1 MTEQDSS
8 EDFSSLKGQLLIAM
22 PQMNDPRFHR
32 AVIFMC
38 VHDQKGAM
46 GMVINQPLPSP
57 SFSEVLSQ
65 VGVQTDK
72 PMPANIMNMPVL
84 AGGPVQGVHGFL
96 IHSAD
101 FRQKDTIHVDD
112 MFSISG
118 TVDSLRTIVS
128 GYRPEKMLFTLG
140 YAGWGAGQI
149 EKELQDNV
157 WLTAPASYE
166 IVFNTPANEMW
177 ETAFAA
183 IGVNPVMLSGLS
195 GRA

>member
-1 MTEQDSS
+1 MNEPYS
-8 EDFSSLKGQLLIAM
+8 ENFSSLKGQLLIAM

-38 VHDQKGAM
+38 VHDHKGAM

-57 SFSEVLSQ
+57 SFPEILTQ
-65 VGVQTDK
+65 VGVTADK
-72 PMPANIMNMPVL
+72 ALPDAISKMPVL
-84 AGGPVQGVHGFL
+84 SGGPVQGVHGFL

-101 FRQKDTIHVDD
+101 FSQKDTIHVDD

-118 TVDSLRTIVS
+118 TVDSLRTIVN

-140 YAGWGAGQI
+140 YSGWGPGQL
-149 EKELQDNV
+149 ERELQDNV
-157 WLTAPASYE
+157 WLTTQASYE
-166 IVFNTPANEMW
+166 IVFNTPAHDMW
-177 ETAFAA
+177 DTAFAA
-183 IGVNPVMLSGLS
+183 MGVNPGLLSGLS